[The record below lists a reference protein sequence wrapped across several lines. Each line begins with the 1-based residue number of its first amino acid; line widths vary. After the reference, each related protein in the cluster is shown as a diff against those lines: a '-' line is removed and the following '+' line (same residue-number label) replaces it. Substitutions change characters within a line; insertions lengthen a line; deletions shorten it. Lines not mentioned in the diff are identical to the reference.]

1 MIGNNRWAQAFLGA
15 ALASFGVVAHG
26 QDAGASKVYRCHGA
40 DGAIEYRDYPCK
52 GGAVVD
58 MKPGEADP
66 AAIARLQRAQ
76 AEFDRALAR
85 RRMLEDADRRAE
97 DAARARE
104 VPPPYLLPDAYFP
117 DETYF
122 PAYDYYAPFPPTRD
136 KADRRPPRERDRM
149 SKERRVPAVIRR
161 PHPT

>member
-1 MIGNNRWAQAFLGA
+1 MIRKNRWGHAILGA
-15 ALASFGVVAHG
+15 ALASVGVIAHG
-26 QDAGASKVYRCHGA
+26 QDSSAPTVYRCRGA

-85 RRMLEDADRRAE
+85 RRMLEDAGRRAE
-97 DAARARE
+97 EAARARE
-104 VPPPYLLPDAYFP
+104 VAPPYLVPDAYFP
-117 DETYF
+117 DETYL
-122 PAYDYYAPFPPTRD
+122 PAYDYYAPSPPARD
-136 KADRRPPRERDRM
+136 NAGRRPPKERERT

-161 PHPT
+161 PHPN

>member
-1 MIGNNRWAQAFLGA
+1 MLGA
-15 ALASFGVVAHG
+15 ALASFGVIAHG
-26 QDAGASKVYRCHGA
+26 QDSGASTVFRCRA
-40 DGAIEYRDYPCK
+40 PDGTIEYRDYPCK

-85 RRMLEDADRRAE
+85 RRMLEEAGARAE
-97 DAARARE
+97 EAARARE
-104 VPPPYLLPDAYFP
+104 FAPPQPPYLLPDAYFP
-117 DETYF
+117 DETYL
-122 PAYDYYAPFPPTRD
+122 PAYDYYVPFPPARD
-136 KADRRPPRERDRM
+136 HAGRRPPKERERT

-161 PHPT
+161 PHPG

>member
-1 MIGNNRWAQAFLGA
+1 MIGNSRWGQAFLGA
-15 ALASFGVVAHG
+15 ALASLGVIAHG
-26 QDAGASKVYRCHGA
+26 QDSGASTVYRCHGVG
-40 DGAIEYRDYPCK
+40 GAIEYRDYPCK

-66 AAIARLQRAQ
+66 AAIARLQRSQ

-97 DAARARE
+97 EAARARE

-117 DETYF
+117 DETYL
-122 PAYDYYAPFPPTRD
+122 PAFDYYAPFPPARD
-136 KADRRPPRERDRM
+136 RADRRPPKERDRT

-161 PHPT
+161 PRPG

>member
-1 MIGNNRWAQAFLGA
+1 MIGNSRWGQAFLGA
-15 ALASFGVVAHG
+15 ALASFGAIAHG
-26 QDAGASKVYRCHGA
+26 QDSSASTVYRCHGA

-97 DAARARE
+97 NAARARE

-136 KADRRPPRERDRM
+136 KADRRPPKERDRM

-161 PHPT
+161 PHPS

>member
-1 MIGNNRWAQAFLGA
+1 MIGNTRWAQAFLGA

-85 RRMLEDADRRAE
+85 RRMLEDADRRTE
-97 DAARARE
+97 EAARARE

-136 KADRRPPRERDRM
+136 KADRRPPKERDRM

>member
-1 MIGNNRWAQAFLGA
+1 MIGNSRWGQAFLGA
-15 ALASFGVVAHG
+15 ALASFGVMAHG
-26 QDAGASKVYRCHGA
+26 QDAGGSTVYRCHGA

-136 KADRRPPRERDRM
+136 KADRRPPKERDRM